1 MIQLLGN
8 TPRQLVEI
16 AALRVQAQ
24 HDVLG
29 THHQRYLL
37 AGGNVAP
44 LRHDRETRQRQAHV
58 LVIDFE
64 YTRRQDVGLADEIG
78 HEVGLRLLV
87 HLARCTDLLDGAIPH
102 DRDAVRHGQRLALVM
117 CHVDGSDAQL
127 RVEISNPVL
136 HFLAQLLVQR
146 AQRLVEQQD
155 AGLRDQYAGERDALL
170 LASTHFALV
179 ALFVPA

>member
-1 MIQLLGN
+1 MIPLDTSGVVGVLYQLTTRMPSIKTASVFVPPTS
-8 TPRQLVEI
+8 TPIRMRP
-16 AALRVQAQ
+16 A
-24 HDVLG
+24 
-29 THHQRYLL
+29 Y
-37 AGGNVAP
+37 
-44 LRHDRETRQRQAHV
+44 V

-127 RVEISNPVL
+127 RVEISNP
-136 HFLAQLLVQR
+136 
-146 AQRLVEQQD
+146 
-155 AGLRDQYAGERDALL
+155 
-170 LASTHFALV
+170 
-179 ALFVPA
+179 